1 MEELLEYIKEKF
13 ANNDKDLIN
22 AFVYGTP
29 EAFITYVYEL
39 LIVEFNAPFGK
50 AVYELAEEFYY
61 ETMQPWVVQM
71 KLFNPLLK

>member
-29 EAFITYVYEL
+29 EAFIVYL
-39 LIVEFNAPFGK
+39 YDLFITKFDQPFGSETK
-50 AVYELAEEFYY
+50 EVARQFYY
-61 ETMQPWVVQM
+61 QTMQPWVVQM